1 MIQDFSPSW
10 WNKAEEEEED
20 NEDEEDALSGATR
33 GLSGTTKKWMI
44 ILKSPL
50 NIQITNGICLFKF
63 GLLINLFIHICRVL
77 INLLGW

>member
-33 GLSGTTKKWMI
+33 GLSETTKKWMMVMKPTQRMRMKTKI
-44 ILKSPL
+44 KKSLEGRSL
-50 NIQITNGICLFKF
+50 N
-63 GLLINLFIHICRVL
+63 
-77 INLLGW
+77 